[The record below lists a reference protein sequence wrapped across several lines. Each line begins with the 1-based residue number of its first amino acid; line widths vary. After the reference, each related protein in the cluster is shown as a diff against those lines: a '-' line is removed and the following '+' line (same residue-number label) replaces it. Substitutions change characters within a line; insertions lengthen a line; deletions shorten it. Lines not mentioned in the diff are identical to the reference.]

1 VLRRD
6 RSLEPG
12 LYRVSIADKVPKR
25 IGPLTDIGIDF
36 SRTSPDAFPSIT
48 ADDRLVMMSDTS
60 VFQIYF
66 LKWN

>member
-1 VLRRD
+1 VLN
-6 RSLEPG
+6 
-12 LYRVSIADKVPKR
+12 R
-25 IGPLTDIGIDF
+25 IGPLTGIDT

-48 ADDRLVMMSDTS
+48 LDDRVVMMRDTS